1 MSRKEMQLLNLLCEK
16 VGIKTIGELE
26 AFKNKTNVTSNEM
39 LIKRL
44 ALYVAADATFNESE
58 ENDHIFY

>member
-16 VGIKTIGELE
+16 VGIKTVGDLE
-26 AFKNKTNVTSNEM
+26 AFKIQTNVTTNEM

-44 ALYVAADATFNESE
+44 ALYVAADATFKQGDESQ
-58 ENDHIFY
+58 HIFY